1 MRPIGEIPLFTNITT
16 YNIFR
21 EKPKNPVILYN
32 IAKDKYKVK
41 RSPLAYYIPSGSTV
55 MSLMIEM
62 AVYMGFSEIYLIGC
76 DCTSTFSGNTHFIQ
90 GYTDDKLKARDAKK
104 IIDRMRRLGIQSDDY
119 EKYFLDGS
127 LNAYTLLKEHAIKHG
142 VTIYNATRGGAL
154 EVFDRVDLDEFI

>member
-1 MRPIGEIPLFTNITT
+1 M
-16 YNIFR
+16 
-21 EKPKNPVILYN
+21 LYN
-32 IAKDKYKVK
+32 IARKQYKVK

-76 DCTSTFSGNTHFIQ
+76 DCTSTFSGNTHFVE
-90 GYTDDKLKARDAKK
+90 GYTDERLKQRDAKK
-104 IIDRMRRLGIQSDDY
+104 ILDRMRRLGIEGDDY

-127 LNAYTLLKEHAIKHG
+127 LNAYTLLKEHAMKRG

-154 EVFDRVDLDEFI
+154 EVFERVDLDKFVSN

>member
-1 MRPIGEIPLFTNITT
+1 M
-16 YNIFR
+16 
-21 EKPKNPVILYN
+21 YN

-76 DCTSTFSGNTHFIQ
+76 DCTSTFTGNTHFIN
-90 GYTDDKLKARDAKK
+90 GYTDDKLKQRDAKK
-104 IIDRMRRLGIQSDDY
+104 IVDRMRRLGIQSDDY

-127 LNAYTLLKEHAIKHG
+127 LNAYTLLKEHAIKAPCEDFQRHPR
-142 VTIYNATRGGAL
+142 RGLGS
-154 EVFDRVDLDEFI
+154 V